1 MPFVLDLTIIRAL
14 GDVKGCDILSRV
26 IERAKTFIG
35 QPVSFIPT
43 PALIVD
49 VAALERNLRLMS
61 DFFARRPTKL
71 RPHFKSHKCVTI
83 VRRQLEAGNAV
94 GITCAKLSEAEVLA
108 TGGIKDILIANQVV
122 GRDKVERAAELGQ
135 TCRLTVAV
143 DDESQVREL
152 SAALS
157 RVGAKAGVLVEV
169 DIGMGRCG
177 VPPGEPALQIARA
190 AEAAAGIE
198 FLGIQAYE
206 GHCITVLDPDE
217 RRRQVRASM
226 QKAVDTRR
234 LMEASGLSART
245 LSGGGTGTY
254 DMTGTMD
261 GVTEV
266 QAGSYALMDHYYA
279 ERRPEFALAL
289 SVVVT
294 VISSNGSDH
303 AVLDV
308 GVKGVGAEFG
318 PPVLADR
325 PDCEIPR
332 FESEEHTSVKVG
344 GRPLKVGERVRLIP
358 SHVCTTCN
366 LHRRLFAV
374 RDGIV
379 EDIWPIEGSGCL
391 E

>member
-1 MPFVLDLTIIRAL
+1 VVGRMTDLVGKPASL
-14 GDVKGCDILSRV
+14 
-26 IERAKTFIG
+26 
-35 QPVSFIPT
+35 IPT
-43 PALIVD
+43 PALVVD
-49 VAALERNLRLMS
+49 TGAMERNLRLMS
-61 DFFARRPTKL
+61 AFFARRPAKL
-71 RPHFKSHKCVTI
+71 RPHFKSHKCVAI
-83 VRRQLEAGNAV
+83 ARRQLEAGNAV

-108 TGGIKDILIANQVV
+108 AGGIQDVLIANQVV
-122 GRDKVERAAELGQ
+122 GQCKAGRVAELALK
-135 TCRLTVAV
+135 CRLTVAV

-157 RVGAKAGVLVEV
+157 GTRATVGVLVEV

-177 VPPGEPALQIARA
+177 VPPGERALEIARA
-190 AEAAAGIE
+190 AETAAGVE
-198 FLGIQAYE
+198 FLGVQAYE

-234 LMEASGLSART
+234 LMEASGLPVQV

-254 DMTGTMD
+254 DMTGIME
-261 GVTEV
+261 GVDEV

-279 ERRPEFALAL
+279 TRRPEFAIAL
-289 SVVVT
+289 SVITT

-318 PPVLADR
+318 VPVLADR
-325 PDCEIPR
+325 PEDEIPR

-344 GRPLKVGERVRLIP
+344 GRPLRVGDRVRLIP

-366 LHRRLFAV
+366 LHRRIFAV
-374 RDGIV
+374 RDGTV
-379 EDIWPIEGSGCL
+379 EDVWAIEGSGCL

>member
-1 MPFVLDLTIIRAL
+1 M
-14 GDVKGCDILSRV
+14 
-26 IERAKTFIG
+26 IERTKNLIG
-35 QPVSFIPT
+35 QTASLVPT
-43 PALIVD
+43 PSLIVD
-49 VAALERNLRLMS
+49 VAALERNLRLMAE
-61 DFFARRPTKL
+61 FFTHRPAKL

-83 VRRQLEAGNAV
+83 AKRQMKAGNAV

-108 TGGIKDILIANQVV
+108 AGGIKDILIANQVV
-122 GRDKVERAAELGQ
+122 GRDKAERAAELAR

-157 RVGAKAGVLVEV
+157 RRGAKAGVLVEV

-177 VPPGEPALQIARA
+177 VQPGEPALRIARA

-198 FLGIQAYE
+198 FLGLQAYE

-217 RRRQVRASM
+217 RRRQVLASM
-226 QKAVDTRR
+226 RKAVATRR
-234 LMEASGLSART
+234 LIEASGLPVQT

-254 DMTGTMD
+254 DMTGILE
-261 GVTEV
+261 GVSEI

-279 ERRPEFALAL
+279 QRRPEFAVAL
-289 SVVVT
+289 SVITT
-294 VISSNGSDH
+294 VISSNNADH

-318 PPVLADR
+318 VPVLADC
-325 PDCEIPR
+325 PEDEIPR
-332 FESEEHTSVKVG
+332 FESEEHASVRTR
-344 GRPLKVGERVRLIP
+344 GRPLKVGDRIRLIP
-358 SHVCTTCN
+358 SHGCTTCN
-366 LHRRLFAV
+366 LHRRFFAV

>member
-1 MPFVLDLTIIRAL
+1 MTNLVGKPL
-14 GDVKGCDILSRV
+14 
-26 IERAKTFIG
+26 
-35 QPVSFIPT
+35 SFIPT
-43 PALIVD
+43 PALVVD
-49 VAALERNLRLMS
+49 TAVMENNLRLMS
-61 DFFARRPTKL
+61 EFFARRPAKL

-83 VRRQLEAGNAV
+83 ARRQLAAGNAV

-108 TGGIKDILIANQVV
+108 AAGIRDILIANQVV
-122 GRDKVERAAELGQ
+122 GQGKAGRVAELAWR
-135 TCRLTVAV
+135 CRLTVAV

-157 RVGAKAGVLVEV
+157 GTRARVGVLVEV
-169 DIGMGRCG
+169 DIGMDRCG
-177 VPPGEPALQIARA
+177 VPPGERALEIAREA
-190 AEAAAGIE
+190 ASAAGID
-198 FLGIQAYE
+198 FRGIQAYE
-206 GHCITVLDPDE
+206 GHCVTILDPDE

-234 LMEASGLSART
+234 LIEASGLAVQV

-254 DMTGTMD
+254 DMTGIIE
-261 GVTEV
+261 GVDEV

-279 ERRPEFALAL
+279 KRRPEFAIAL
-289 SVVVT
+289 SMITT

-325 PDCEIPR
+325 LEDKIPR
-332 FESEEHTSVKVG
+332 FQSEEHTSVKVG
-344 GRPLKVGERVRLIP
+344 GRPLKIGDRVRLIP

-366 LHRRLFAV
+366 LHRRIFAV
-374 RDGIV
+374 RGGLV
-379 EDIWPIEGSGCL
+379 EDVWPIEGSGCL